1 MSYLIDI
8 IGSTAIAAA
17 IIFIVLEFNKNV
29 NDVTA
34 EVLLSNMSNNDALT
48 SADVIEYDLYKIGY
62 GVANNAITR
71 ADSNYLSF
79 LSDFDNNGSIDSVS
93 YIVGTISQRI
103 NTANPYDKPLY
114 RKVNNGSRSLL
125 IPVVDGTFT
134 YLDSIGTT
142 LNYASLAS
150 QAVRNRIKVIN
161 VNLRT
166 ESAEPVNNVYQGI
179 DWARTIRPKN
189 L

>member
-34 EVLLSNMSNNDALT
+34 EVLLSNISNTEALT
-48 SADVIEYDLYKIGY
+48 SAEVIEYDLYKIGY
-62 GVANNAITR
+62 GVSANSITK
-71 ADSNYLSF
+71 ADSNYLTF
-79 LSDFDNNGSIDSVS
+79 LSDFDNNGTVDSIS
-93 YIVGTISQRI
+93 YFVGNTGERL

-114 RKVNNGSRSLL
+114 RKINNGGRSLL
-125 IPVVDGTFT
+125 ISVVSCTFS
-134 YLDSIGTT
+134 YFDSIGTQ
-142 LNYASLAS
+142 LNYASLSS
-150 QAVRNRIKVIN
+150 QAVRNRIRSIN
-161 VNLRT
+161 INLRA
-166 ESAEPVNNVYQGI
+166 ESAEPVNNIYQGI